1 MWFCNLLI
9 WQLNI
14 NAEFKIPFLL
24 AAKFLHKNLQFINY
38 SLLAEGTGNTWWILL
53 HNDRKSGHRRIKK
66 QRRYERLAAL
76 WIIFETLNLKT
87 QLSCVNLIVTNIF
100 KNLQHSCYDI
110 WIEYDHSCKM
120 RLWKLKKAK
129 LVFCRDRLQ
138 QVSERK
144 KIT

>member
-1 MWFCNLLI
+1 MIGRADIEGSKRNVPMNAWAAAQASYRCGLLDKLSRAGRVGTRT
-9 WQLNI
+9 QLT
-14 NAEFKIPFLL
+14 F
-24 AAKFLHKNLQFINY
+24 
-38 SLLAEGTGNTWWILL
+38 TG
-53 HNDRKSGHRRIKK
+53 RIKK